1 MKRWRTWI
9 RLLAIM
15 SSLGATALGSGLGA
29 RHPRQAGEPRIE
41 RVPGG
46 GIEPQAEVGPR
57 GTLRMIYF
65 TGSATAGN
73 IEYVQRRPGAKS
85 FSRPP
90 YAGLALRLYR
100 SLPKAVWEIASPAL

>member
-1 MKRWRTWI
+1 
-9 RLLAIM
+9 
-15 SSLGATALGSGLGA
+15 
-29 RHPRQAGEPRIE
+29 
-41 RVPGG
+41 
-46 GIEPQAEVGPR
+46 
-57 GTLRMIYF
+57 MIYF